1 MITKMI
7 NCGYSTKENIEKHY
21 LNWPQI
27 LDHLYKIWKNGDSR
41 SGKRNVL
48 LNLIK
53 QQNEDDYNVTDKIH
67 FEFCRVPNTRQ
78 DTAFN
83 PI

>member
-1 MITKMI
+1 MI
-7 NCGYSTKENIEKHY
+7 NCGYSTKENIEKHD

-78 DTAFN
+78 DTVFN